1 MDSRYR
7 LKTALEHR
15 NSGTFPIDFGATPVT
30 GIHVLIVEKLRQHF
44 GLEYKPIKVIEPY
57 QMLGEVDDELIDILG
72 IDVVGAFGKNN
83 MFVATRV
90 FFSKGIVDMLI
101 CMSFIEKCF

>member
-1 MDSRYR
+1 MNSKK
-7 LKTALEHR
+7 LFKKTINHQDA
-15 NSGTFPIDFGATPVT
+15 GKVVIDMGATSVT
-30 GIHVLIVEKLRQHF
+30 GIHVQTVEKIREHF
-44 GLEYKPIKVIEPY
+44 GLEKRPVRVIEPY